1 MGLPASLHFAPSM
14 FFLFRSQRRIIS
26 HIHYCSAQRPPMAPH
41 CPWNKTRNSCP
52 SLYFLHGWPLP
63 NTIHFTSSFNPL
75 HHGTSATLVICPSAN
90 LGDRLVWAPQRKFP
104 EWAHRDTVR
113 AVYWSTIS
121 PVKKNWKQ
129 MSITTAWQNN
139 DSLFI
144 LWTISNRYFISFF
157 RLFSPCGMHS

>member
-52 SLYFLHGWPLP
+52 GLYFLHGWPLP

-75 HHGTSATLVICPSAN
+75 HSQDFSHTGYLSLSKPWGQTCLSTSKK
-90 LGDRLVWAPQRKFP
+90 VWGCTWGHSKG
-104 EWAHRDTVR
+104 
-113 AVYWSTIS
+113 
-121 PVKKNWKQ
+121 
-129 MSITTAWQNN
+129 
-139 DSLFI
+139 SLLKHHFASQEK
-144 LWTISNRYFISFF
+144 LETNVHHNS
-157 RLFSPCGMHS
+157 MTE

>member
-1 MGLPASLHFAPSM
+1 MVTITLCTRQQKRHWCIDQSMDSVGEGEGGEIWDPWLPIVLGIKPETLALAYISCMAGHYLTLFTSLPPS
-14 FFLFRSQRRIIS
+14 
-26 HIHYCSAQRPPMAPH
+26 
-41 CPWNKTRNSCP
+41 
-52 SLYFLHGWPLP
+52 
-63 NTIHFTSSFNPL
+63 IHFI
-75 HHGTSATLVICPSAN
+75 HRTSATLVICPSAN
-90 LGDRLVWAPQRKFP
+90 LGDRLVWAPQRKFGGV
-104 EWAHRDTVR
+104 HGDTVR